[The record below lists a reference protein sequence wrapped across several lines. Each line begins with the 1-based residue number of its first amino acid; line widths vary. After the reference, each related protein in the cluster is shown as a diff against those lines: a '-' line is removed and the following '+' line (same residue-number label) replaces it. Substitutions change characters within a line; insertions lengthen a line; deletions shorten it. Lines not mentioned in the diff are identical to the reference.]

1 MVIPR
6 TSPRVG
12 VASRD
17 GRTTNRRGRVVV
29 VEFEFEFEFEFE
41 GEREGEGEC
50 VDDEGARD
58 ARGV

>member
-17 GRTTNRRGRVVV
+17 GRTTNRGGRVVVVVVV
-29 VEFEFEFEFEFE
+29 VEFE
-41 GEREGEGEC
+41 REGEGEGEG

>member
-1 MVIPR
+1 VVIPR

-17 GRTTNRRGRVVV
+17 GRTTNGRGRVVV
-29 VEFEFEFEFEFE
+29 VEFEFEF
-41 GEREGEGEC
+41 EGEC

>member
-6 TSPRVG
+6 TSPRGG

-17 GRTTNRRGRVVV
+17 GRTTNRRGRLVVV
-29 VEFEFEFEFEFE
+29 VEFEFEFEFE
-41 GEREGEGEC
+41 GEGEC
-50 VDDEGARD
+50 VDDEDARD

>member
-17 GRTTNRRGRVVV
+17 GRTTNGRGRVVV

-41 GEREGEGEC
+41 GEGEGEC
-50 VDDEGARD
+50 VDDEDARD

>member
-1 MVIPR
+1 MVTPQ

-17 GRTTNRRGRVVV
+17 GRTTNRGGRVVVVVV
-29 VEFEFEFEFEFE
+29 VEFERE
-41 GEREGEGEC
+41 GEGEGEC

>member
-1 MVIPR
+1 MIHGHSANVAAR
-6 TSPRVG
+6 R

-29 VEFEFEFEFEFE
+29 VVEFEFE
-41 GEREGEGEC
+41 GEFEGEGEGEG
-50 VDDEGARD
+50 VDDEDARD

>member
-17 GRTTNRRGRVVV
+17 GRTTNRRGSVVVV
-29 VEFEFEFEFEFE
+29 VEFEFEFEFE
-41 GEREGEGEC
+41 GEFEGEC
-50 VDDEGARD
+50 VDDEDARD